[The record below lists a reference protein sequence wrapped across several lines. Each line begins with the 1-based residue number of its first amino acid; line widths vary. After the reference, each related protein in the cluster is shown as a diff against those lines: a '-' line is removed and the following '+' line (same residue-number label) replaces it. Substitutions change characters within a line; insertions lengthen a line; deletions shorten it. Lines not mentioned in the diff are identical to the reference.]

1 MTEEEVYKLLERVR
15 VYYQHLSKSDEIYEE
30 WYRVL
35 KKYNVEEVN
44 KGLDNYLRDEK
55 NRTRIPMPQ
64 DLIDGLITEEQKEKL
79 KNDYL
84 IDCNLCHKT
93 MLLSEYDSHYSK
105 CLKVKAVLLLLRKKG
120 QVIEYDEL
128 SRYDIKTLER
138 FLNENKIYEK
148 RSFNGNKNVFRGEKQ
163 IN

>member
-1 MTEEEVYKLLERVR
+1 MNRVEVTKLLKRIQAHWNYFNDADYV
-15 VYYQHLSKSDEIYEE
+15 VDE
-30 WYRVL
+30 WLRLL
-35 KKYNVEEVN
+35 KPYDSYDVN
-44 KGLDNYLRDEK
+44 LKLDNYVKDNEK
-55 NRTRIPMPQ
+55 DKPPTAKYMASYLLTP
-64 DLIDGLITEEQKEKL
+64 EQKENSK
-79 KNDYL
+79 KGVL